1 IVDTPAA
8 RATSAIVD
16 RRRRSCALAT
26 VIPYLCIVTTVLQGR
41 AVQTRAV
48 YAGFAVFG
56 GFWGAWGGLI
66 PAIRDQAGI
75 SNGQLGTALLFIGAG
90 ALPAML
96 LTGRRVDRWG
106 QPAAGVL
113 LPLLGVVGVVLA
125 APARDLTSLSVGLAM
140 LRASAS
146 AADFP
151 IITGAGAAQQ
161 ASGRPIIPRPHA
173 SFSGA
178 VVV

>member
-1 IVDTPAA
+1 MVDTPGA
-8 RATSAIVD
+8 RATSAIGD
-16 RRRRSCALAT
+16 RRRRSCALVT
-26 VIPYLCIVTTVLQGR
+26 VIPYLWIVTTVLRGR

-125 APARDLTSLSVGLAM
+125 ATARTLTRLSAVLPMLGPPSAPAH
-140 LRASAS
+140 
-146 AADFP
+146 FP
-151 IITGAGAAQQ
+151 
-161 ASGRPIIPRPHA
+161 
-173 SFSGA
+173 
-178 VVV
+178 